1 MSSLSFFI
9 LSAALL
15 TVQNSLN
22 GPLSRP
28 VNVDE
33 NGFLTERISFVASSF
48 QSLFALAPANFGWAV
63 TSKLQLLCSKIWA
76 FIYSDKYTQV
86 ALGPPTHQ
94 RLYSWKQICLSFPAQ
109 TCNLLNVGAT
119 MLPKRV
125 LNWVQNAPEMEL
137 PKCTGVFY

>member
-22 GPLSRP
+22 GPLSRH

-48 QSLFALAPANFGWAV
+48 QGLFALAPANFGWAV

-76 FIYSDKYTQV
+76 FIHSDKYTQV
-86 ALGPPTHQ
+86 ALGPPHIKDYTFGSKSIFRFRHKHAIFGILERQ
-94 RLYSWKQICLSFPAQ
+94 CCPSRHEKMVQGP
-109 TCNLLNVGAT
+109 NLA
-119 MLPKRV
+119 
-125 LNWVQNAPEMEL
+125 A
-137 PKCTGVFY
+137 